1 MDVASIADK
10 RTGVYLNK
18 AKCRYEA
25 WAVDPTTNKAVLL
38 GWIDAG
44 LVREFPEAK
53 QIWERHVWS
62 RFLQK
67 VLPYQ

>member
-1 MDVASIADK
+1 MGVASIADK

-44 LVREFPEAK
+44 LV
-53 QIWERHVWS
+53 
-62 RFLQK
+62 
-67 VLPYQ
+67 